1 MRTKDI
7 LHETYNSLIINKART
22 ILTMIGII
30 IGISSVII
38 MISIGNGA
46 KKSIQ
51 SSIESIGS
59 NLLIVMPGSQKSFGG
74 PREQSGTA
82 KSLTF
87 SDALAIEDLDG
98 VKNVSSVIQTRGQ
111 ILSKGSDTN
120 TQIIGTTTNYQEVR
134 NINIEYG
141 VFFNESQIKNSSKVA
156 VLGPTTKD
164 TLFGDEDVLGKTVR
178 INNIVFSIIGVTEAK
193 GGSGFSNSDDVVY
206 IPYTTAGHYLTGNEY
221 LSQINIGA
229 KDESDMTSIQ
239 ENIQSILMKRHKLTN
254 QSNLDFSITNQSDII
269 KTASSVTE
277 TFTILLAAVASIS
290 LIVGGIGIM
299 NMMLTNVTERT
310 REIGLRKAVGA
321 KKKDINT
328 QFLIEAIFV
337 TLLGGIIGIL
347 IGIIFSYLINKL
359 GIIQTNITI
368 ESILLSFGVSFVI
381 GIIFGY
387 YPAKRAS
394 NLNPIDALRF
404 E

>member
-59 NLLIVMPGSQKSFGG
+59 NLLIVMPGSQKNFGG

-239 ENIQSILMKRHKLTN
+239 ENIQGILMKRHKLTN

-337 TLLGGIIGIL
+337 TFLGGIIGIL